1 MLLDEKVLGNILGV
15 EDVRTDQRIL
25 YIEGPRG
32 LEGIQQA
39 ATRGEEAVAFCLY
52 PVHLKELMKVADAGK
67 VMPPKST
74 WVEPR
79 MKNGLLVQ
87 EY

>member
-1 MLLDEKVLGNILGV
+1 M
-15 EDVRTDQRIL
+15 
-25 YIEGPRG
+25 
-32 LEGIQQA
+32 
-39 ATRGEEAVAFCLY
+39 EEM
-52 PVHLKELMKVADAGK
+52 MKVADAGK

-79 MKNGLLVQ
+79 IKNGLIVQ